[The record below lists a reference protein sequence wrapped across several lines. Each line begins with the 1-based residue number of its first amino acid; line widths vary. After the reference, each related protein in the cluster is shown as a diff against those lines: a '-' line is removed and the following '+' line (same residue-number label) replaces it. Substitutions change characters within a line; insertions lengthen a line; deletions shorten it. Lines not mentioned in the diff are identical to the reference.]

1 MVQIQSTC
9 GSCRTELDLTVGDLL
24 ILLPVAI
31 EVPASAEETGTDA
44 DPDAAP
50 RPRLVHGC
58 EECGETTVRHVEWR
72 MAKLLQA
79 HGVAALPDLEL
90 EPAVEPHPEN
100 PPVGPALTVD
110 AAIDLHDLLERADW
124 FDELVAAGP
133 IG

>member
-9 GSCRTELDLTVGDLL
+9 GSCRTELDLTVADLI

-31 EVPASAEETGTDA
+31 EVPDA
-44 DPDAAP
+44 ADEAADSGSDTAP

-58 EECGETTVRHVEWR
+58 DECGETTVRHIEWR

-133 IG
+133 IA